1 LNTYTGSGTTV
12 LGLGTTLLSGTLPT
26 EIALLKDELRYLD
39 LKHVQVEGTLPSG
52 PFPELQVLNL
62 EHARLSGVL
71 SPTMVN
77 GLPKIRSIR
86 ISASNISGTIPTELG
101 RADLQVV
108 PGCTAYMHCIY
119 ALHIC
124 TPCPPCALYM
134 YHMRTAPYG
143 SCPLVHEL
151 LYELQFPNVT
161 ELHEIAAELTAL
173 SGTLP
178 TQLGAI
184 PRLTSL
190 ALSKARLSGTIPMEL
205 NAKGMLVSLDV
216 YGTELSGTL
225 PSSLWVGQLS
235 YLYIPRRLTQ
245 MMRRQY
251 CREKLYLPAKYNY
264 YNNLN
269 DAYWEEQ
276 LYANGDLSHTC
287 PYMYSVEEAFPL
299 PSEVEEA
306 LLSPTPFVV
315 DPPPPP
321 SPLPPGYTDSHEVSL
336 GFHLVPDAPPVPAAP
351 PYPPQSP
358 GERLRKVF
366 TVSNEISTGA
376 INGSVAGLLSAQLAV
391 AAFVGAAPHEVELD
405 VSSATPA
412 VLTLRLVLE
421 PGANSA
427 HTNMTSKLL
436 DYLGLG
442 MALTDSQGLT
452 TSAVPLTLVP
462 AASLLTSVEV
472 LSAPPPSPPP
482 SPPPAPP
489 PFPPPNPPPFPPSP
503 PADPPAPPRLPPP
516 PAPPP
521 LPPLPPLPPR
531 TPPPLVFGV
540 PPPSPPPP
548 EAVREAASRITN
560 DADILE
566 EYVSNGTQDWEGG
579 HVLVLGSQ
587 DGTTS
592 QARHGKLEQ
601 RLEGPN
607 T

>member
-1 LNTYTGSGTTV
+1 M
-12 LGLGTTLLSGTLPT
+12 LGLGRTLLSGTLPT

-39 LKHVQVEGTLPSG
+39 LKHVQVEGTLPAG

-427 HTNMTSKLL
+427 HTNMTLKLL
-436 DYLGLG
+436 DYVGLG
-442 MALTDSQGLT
+442 MALTASQGLT

-516 PAPPP
+516 PADPP
-521 LPPLPPLPPR
+521 LPPLPPYRPVLRHRLSSACPPQAHRHPRPSERRRVGSPTTPTSSKSTCPTVRRTGRAGMCWCSARRTAPPR
-531 TPPPLVFGV
+531 RRAT
-540 PPPSPPPP
+540 
-548 EAVREAASRITN
+548 ASS
-560 DADILE
+560 
-566 EYVSNGTQDWEGG
+566 SN
-579 HVLVLGSQ
+579 
-587 DGTTS
+587 
-592 QARHGKLEQ
+592 A
-601 RLEGPN
+601 
-607 T
+607 

>member
-1 LNTYTGSGTTV
+1 
-12 LGLGTTLLSGTLPT
+12 
-26 EIALLKDELRYLD
+26 
-39 LKHVQVEGTLPSG
+39 
-52 PFPELQVLNL
+52 
-62 EHARLSGVL
+62 
-71 SPTMVN
+71 M
-77 GLPKIRSIR
+77 
-86 ISASNISGTIPTELG
+86 
-101 RADLQVV
+101 
-108 PGCTAYMHCIY
+108 
-119 ALHIC
+119 
-124 TPCPPCALYM
+124 
-134 YHMRTAPYG
+134 
-143 SCPLVHEL
+143 
-151 LYELQFPNVT
+151 T

-184 PRLTSL
+184 PKLTSL
-190 ALSKARLSGTIPMEL
+190 ALSKVRLSGTIPMEL

-276 LYANGDLSHTC
+276 LYDNGDLSHTC

-306 LLSPTPFVV
+306 LLSPPPFVV

-321 SPLPPGYTDSHEVSL
+321 SPLPPGYTNSHEVSL
-336 GFHLVPDAPPVPAAP
+336 GFHLVPEAPPVPAAP

-366 TVSNEISTGA
+366 TVSMEINTGA
-376 INGSVAGLLSAQLAV
+376 INGSVAGLLSARLAV
-391 AAFVGAAPHEVELD
+391 AAFVGAATHEVELD

-427 HTNMTSKLL
+427 HTNMTSRLL
-436 DYLGLG
+436 DYVGLG
-442 MALTDSQGLT
+442 WALTDSQGLT

-462 AASLLTSVEV
+462 AASLQTSVEV

-503 PADPPAPPRLPPP
+503 PAAPPAPPRPPSLPPSQ
-516 PAPPP
+516 P

-548 EAVREAASRITN
+548 EAVREAASRITD

-587 DGTTS
+587 DGTAS
-592 QARHGKLEQ
+592 QARRGKLEQ
-601 RLEGPN
+601 RLHLADASSLHIIPRY
-607 T
+607 TPCTLLPHLTPR